1 MVISLLYVK
10 PKPDFVSSSL
20 ISQSKISML
29 PLTRQSRFTMQNCGS
44 SVENRVLMT
53 L

>member
-10 PKPDFVSSSL
+10 PKFDFFIQLDKLV
-20 ISQSKISML
+20 KFANA
-29 PLTRQSRFTMQNCGS
+29 PPYPPEAFHDENCGS
-44 SVENRVLMT
+44 SVENRVLRT